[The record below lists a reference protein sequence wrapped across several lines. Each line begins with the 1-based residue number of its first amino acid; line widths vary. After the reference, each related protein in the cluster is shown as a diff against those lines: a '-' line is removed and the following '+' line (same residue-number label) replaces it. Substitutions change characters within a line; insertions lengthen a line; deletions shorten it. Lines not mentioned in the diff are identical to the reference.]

1 MTMISSIS
9 VNPDFFCIAGVV
21 CSVIGCLAVAPGPQR
36 VTGRTTRLKILPKS
50 KSKFNPFGTKKVK
63 KSFIDA
69 NPAGEAIPEDRVAL
83 LGMVLRTTIGFN
95 PEERTAPR
103 DLEADVRLAVDLRA
117 AGRSDDLADTVD
129 YAALAERLSA
139 VAAASSFRLLEA
151 LAEALAA
158 EALADPRVAAAE
170 IALRKPGAVP
180 GALAEVR
187 VVRRRGR

>member
-1 MTMISSIS
+1 MKKNALVPVSPPET
-9 VNPDFFCIAGVV
+9 
-21 CSVIGCLAVAPGPQR
+21 AP
-36 VTGRTTRLKILPKS
+36 
-50 KSKFNPFGTKKVK
+50 
-63 KSFIDA
+63 A
-69 NPAGEAIPEDRVAL
+69 DRVSL

-103 DLEADVRLAVDLRA
+103 DLEADVRLQVDLRA

-129 YAALAERLSA
+129 YASLAERLRA

-158 EALADPRVAAAE
+158 EALADPRVAEAE
-170 IALRKPGAVP
+170 VALRKPGAVP

-187 VVRRRGR
+187 IVRSARVAP

>member
-1 MTMISSIS
+1 M
-9 VNPDFFCIAGVV
+9 
-21 CSVIGCLAVAPGPQR
+21 
-36 VTGRTTRLKILPKS
+36 
-50 KSKFNPFGTKKVK
+50 K
-63 KSFIDA
+63 KSA
-69 NPAGEAIPEDRVAL
+69 LAPVEAPETVPSDRVSL

-95 PEERTAPR
+95 PGERTAPR

-129 YAALAERLSA
+129 YASLAERLRA

-158 EALADPRVAAAE
+158 EALADPRVAEAE
-170 IALRKPGAVP
+170 VALRKPGAVP

-187 VVRRRGR
+187 IVRRLNGAGRVC